1 MNKHLVQLIAIPLNS
16 KGSPSE
22 NSLNIS
28 LKTTPSASSN
38 SLSESSLNNNIQSRK
53 NKFEILSPSKEKLTR
68 W

>member
-1 MNKHLVQLIAIPLNS
+1 
-16 KGSPSE
+16 
-22 NSLNIS
+22 LNIS